1 MICTRILPEEEW
13 RAFDDQYQ
21 LAAASIEDR
30 DQRLAAVAELI
41 EKDFEL
47 VGATAIEDKLQE
59 GVPAAIST
67 LVAAQIKVSYF
78 SPEKYHLPSTR
89 LKRTFL

>member
-1 MICTRILPEEEW
+1 MPKTLQGLRTLLICTRILSEEEW
-13 RAFDDQYQ
+13 RAFDEEYQ
-21 LAAASIEDR
+21 AAAASIEDR

-67 LVAAQIKVSYF
+67 LVAAHIKVSH
-78 SPEKYHLPSTR
+78 SP
-89 LKRTFL
+89 